1 MDPMAIFT
9 RIKESF
15 MAEEH
20 QNANT
25 IENLD
30 ALTPD
35 TTSAAEEASL
45 VTELQLALTA
55 KAEEVRSLNDKYLRL
70 AAEFDNYKRLI
81 QRDQRDQ
88 IRFGNE
94 QLLKELL
101 PVLDNLERAIKA
113 SQEGGDSNV
122 LIQGVDLTLKQLTG
136 VLSRF
141 HVKPVETVGQLFNPA
156 THQSVTSVASKKI
169 PEQHV
174 VEEFQRG
181 YLLHDRIL
189 RAAMVSVSTGQADG
203 ESRTDDTIEES

>member
-1 MDPMAIFT
+1 
-9 RIKESF
+9 

-30 ALTPD
+30 ALAPD
-35 TTSAAEEASL
+35 TTSAAEEAGL

>member
-1 MDPMAIFT
+1 MP
-9 RIKESF
+9 
-15 MAEEH
+15 EEH

-30 ALTPD
+30 TPSSGDCPSTED
-35 TTSAAEEASL
+35 TGL
-45 VTELQLALTA
+45 VEELQQALAA
-55 KAEEVRSLNDKYLRL
+55 KTEEVKGLNDKYLRL

-101 PVLDNLERAIKA
+101 PVVDNLERAIKA
-113 SQEGGDSNV
+113 SQNGGSSDV

-136 VLSRF
+136 ALTRF
-141 HVKPVETVGQLFNPA
+141 HVIPVETAGQLFDPA
-156 THQSVTSVASKKI
+156 THQAVTSVASEKVPGRHI
-169 PEQHV
+169 V
-174 VEEFQRG
+174 DEFQRG

-189 RAAMVSVSTGQADG
+189 RAAMVSVSTGLADG
-203 ESRTDDTIEES
+203 APETDSTISSS

>member
-1 MDPMAIFT
+1 MP
-9 RIKESF
+9 
-15 MAEEH
+15 EEH

-30 ALTPD
+30 TPSQG
-35 TTSAAEEASL
+35 TSSATEEASL
-45 VTELQLALTA
+45 VAELQQAIAA
-55 KAEEVRSLNDKYLRL
+55 KTEEAKGLNDKYLRL

-101 PVLDNLERAIKA
+101 PVVDNLERAIKA
-113 SQEGGDSNV
+113 SREGGSSDA

-136 VLSRF
+136 ALARF
-141 HVKPVETVGQLFNPA
+141 HVTPIQTIGQPFDPA
-156 THQSVTSVASKKI
+156 THQAVTSAASEKV
-169 PEQHV
+169 PVQHV
-174 VEEFQRG
+174 VDEFQRG

-189 RAAMVSVSTGQADG
+189 RAAMVSVSTGRADG
-203 ESRTDDTIEES
+203 APGTEGTISSS

>member
-1 MDPMAIFT
+1 
-9 RIKESF
+9 

-30 ALTPD
+30 ALAPD
-35 TTSAAEEASL
+35 TTSAAEETNL
-45 VTELQLALTA
+45 VTDLQLALAA
-55 KAEEVRSLNDKYLRL
+55 KAEEVRSLSDKYLRL

-113 SQEGGDSNV
+113 SQEGGNSNV

-156 THQSVTSVASKKI
+156 THQSVTSVASKNI
-169 PEQHV
+169 PDQHV

-203 ESRTDDTIEES
+203 ASGTDDTIRTS

>member
-1 MDPMAIFT
+1 MP
-9 RIKESF
+9 
-15 MAEEH
+15 EEQ

-30 ALTPD
+30 VPSPGDCPAT
-35 TTSAAEEASL
+35 EATGL
-45 VTELQLALTA
+45 VEELQQALAA
-55 KAEEVRSLNDKYLRL
+55 KAEEAKGLNDKYLRL

-101 PVLDNLERAIKA
+101 PVVDNLERAIKA
-113 SQEGGDSNV
+113 SREGGSGEV
-122 LIQGVDLTLKQLTG
+122 LMQGVELTLKQLTG
-136 VLSRF
+136 ALTRF
-141 HVKPVETVGQLFNPA
+141 HVTPIQTIGRPFDPA
-156 THQSVTSVASKKI
+156 THQSVTSVASKKV

-174 VEEFQRG
+174 VDEFQRG

-189 RAAMVSVSTGQADG
+189 RAAMVSVSTGQANG
-203 ESRTDDTIEES
+203 ATRADDTSSFS

>member
-1 MDPMAIFT
+1 
-9 RIKESF
+9 

-30 ALTPD
+30 ALSPETVS
-35 TTSAAEEASL
+35 TTEEAGLIS
-45 VTELQLALTA
+45 ELQQALSA
-55 KAEEVRSLNDKYLRL
+55 KAQEAATLNDKYLRL

-94 QLLKELL
+94 PLLKELL
-101 PVLDNLERAIKA
+101 PVVDNLERAIK
-113 SQEGGDSNV
+113 SSREGGNSDV
-122 LIQGVDLTLKQLTG
+122 LIQGVELTLKQLTG
-136 VLSRF
+136 VLAKF
-141 HVKPVETVGQLFNPA
+141 HVTPIEAVGQPFNPA
-156 THQSVTSVASKKI
+156 THHSVTSVASKKV

-189 RAAMVSVSTGQADG
+189 RAAMVSVSTGKG
-203 ESRTDDTIEES
+203 NGKTGTDDTISSS

>member
-1 MDPMAIFT
+1 
-9 RIKESF
+9 

-30 ALTPD
+30 ALAPD
-35 TTSAAEEASL
+35 TTSATEETNL

-55 KAEEVRSLNDKYLRL
+55 KAEEVKSLNDKYLRL

-94 QLLKELL
+94 HLLKELL
-101 PVLDNLERAIKA
+101 PVVDNLERAIK
-113 SQEGGDSNV
+113 SSREGGSSDV

-156 THQSVTSVASKKI
+156 THQSVTSVASTKI

-181 YLLHDRIL
+181 YFLHDRIL
-189 RAAMVSVSTGQADG
+189 RAAMVSVSTGEADG
-203 ESRTDDTIEES
+203 ASGTDDTIRTS